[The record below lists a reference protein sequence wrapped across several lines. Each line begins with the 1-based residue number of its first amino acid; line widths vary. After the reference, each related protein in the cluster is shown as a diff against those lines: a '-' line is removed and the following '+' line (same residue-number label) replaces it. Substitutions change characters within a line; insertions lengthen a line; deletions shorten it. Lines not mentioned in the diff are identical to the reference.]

1 MIKIGINGFGRI
13 GRLTAR
19 EATRRG
25 DMDIVAINAPD
36 KTPEMLAY
44 YFMYDTVHGKW
55 EGTVG
60 YDENHLIINGK
71 PILLLN
77 DRNPAN
83 LGWGKLGAEYV
94 VDCTGAF
101 LMICWKW
108 WFPKPIPPSCSI
120 TKRGWCRRNYNPW
133 AVSCGSAW
141 IISGNGF

>member
-60 YDENHLIINGK
+60 YDESHLIINGK
-71 PILLLN
+71 AIPLLN

-101 LMICWKW
+101 LLKKAFSRIW
-108 WFPKPIPPSCSI
+108 PPAPSSF
-120 TKRGWCRRNYNPW
+120 
-133 AVSCGSAW
+133 S
-141 IISGNGF
+141 